1 MIKNDVK
8 VARITDIDFSFPSK
22 YEPNTIVHKQR
33 NIDAA
38 IKEFQVRND
47 IVLEQ
52 KKREY
57 FDPREKSDRQLAAIL
72 EQPNKIAELPNS
84 YHAFKKLGNI
94 YLPQFLRH
102 K

>member
-1 MIKNDVK
+1 M
-8 VARITDIDFSFPSK
+8 
-22 YEPNTIVHKQR
+22 
-33 NIDAA
+33 
-38 IKEFQVRND
+38 
-47 IVLEQ
+47 LEQ